1 MKQQPCILIADDDF
15 SSRHI
20 TGAILAKQGYE
31 LIQKPNGR
39 EALACLEERDV
50 DVVLLDVM
58 MPGLTGFEVCRRLKA
73 NERTRRIPVILL
85 TALDGQDHLLE
96 GLAAGA
102 DEFLSKPVHAL
113 ELNARVATMVR
124 IKRQMDELAD
134 NLRFR
139 DELAN
144 LIVHDMRNPLS
155 VILGYSQMLLSQP
168 ETLGGAQV
176 EERLRIILRQAQ
188 ALHSFSNELLM
199 VSKLENGMLLLHPE
213 PADVMLMIE
222 RSVVTHEPLAQ
233 AKGIAVEMA
242 PPLGEPCPLSLD
254 VQLFQRVIENLLS
267 NAIKF
272 SPSGSRVRLG
282 VEYLGSGSPRARIR
296 VADQG
301 IGVSEECRQR
311 IFEKYEIVSLKK
323 RGVSQVGLGLYFCR
337 LVAEAHGGC
346 IRVESNEP
354 KGSIFTVEI

>member
-1 MKQQPCILIADDDF
+1 MKQKPCILIADDDF
-15 SSRHI
+15 SSRQI

-31 LIQKPNGR
+31 LIQKSNGQ
-39 EALACLEERDV
+39 EALACLEDHDI

-58 MPGLTGFEVCRRLKA
+58 MPGMTGFEVCRRLKA
-73 NERTRRIPVILL
+73 DERTCRIPVILL

-96 GLAAGA
+96 GLEAGA

-113 ELNARVATMVR
+113 ELNARVRTMLR
-124 IKRQMDELAD
+124 IKRQLDELAD

-139 DELAN
+139 DELAD

-155 VILGYSQMLLSQP
+155 VILGYSQMLLARP
-168 ETLGGAQV
+168 DTLGGAQV
-176 EERLRIILRQAQ
+176 EERLRIIQSQAQ

-199 VSKLENGMLLLHPE
+199 VSKLENDMLLINPE
-213 PADVMLMIE
+213 AVDLSLMIE

-233 AKGIAVEMA
+233 AKGIAIEMVR
-242 PPLGEPCPLSLD
+242 PMGDPRLITLD
-254 VQLFQRVIENLLS
+254 AHLFQRVIENLLS

-272 SPSGSRVRLG
+272 SPYGSRVRLG
-282 VEYLGSGSPRARIR
+282 VEYFASGLPRARIR
-296 VADQG
+296 VADEG
-301 IGVSEECRQR
+301 IGVSETCRQR

-337 LVAEAHGGC
+337 LVAEAHGGR
-346 IRVESNEP
+346 IQVEPNTP
-354 KGSIFTVEI
+354 KGSVFTVEI